1 MNYVNLTPHT
11 VVVEYGNSETIHFE
25 PCGIVARVEMEL
37 KETVSDGKIRNFKK
51 EVKGVTGIPEPE
63 PETRYIVSSMV
74 FDATDRDDVVAP
86 NTNNATRN
94 EKGFIIS
101 VPGFI
106 TK

>member
-1 MNYVNLTPHT
+1 MNYINLTPHT
-11 VVVEYGNSETIHFE
+11 VVVEYGESETIHFE
-25 PCGIVARVEMEL
+25 PSGSVARVEMEL
-37 KETVSDGKIRNFKK
+37 KEVSTDGKIKIFRK
-51 EVKGVTGIPEPE
+51 EIKGVTGIPEPE

-74 FDATDRDDVVAP
+74 FDATDRKDVVAP